1 MICSSQPPVLFVMII
16 VPNHRDVSLVI
27 IIGSS
32 LVILIEKSL
41 ELVVGVMTQNGYLLY
56 AFVFTI
62 NFEQIFKGGIEAY
75 LGRYQTQKPK
85 SLNV

>member
-41 ELVVGVMTQNGYLLY
+41 ELVVGVMTQNGYL
-56 AFVFTI
+56 
-62 NFEQIFKGGIEAY
+62 
-75 LGRYQTQKPK
+75 
-85 SLNV
+85 